1 MIPHTVAIN
10 EAKRKLLDELIGD
23 VQTDP
28 RPIIVTLE
36 DTSVN
41 KGKTIAMLLPPS
53 LFEDSVENEPDLY
66 EFQLLCLVQE
76 LDTVER
82 YWHDRHVKQIFVQ
95 RFPKL
100 TSKLWK
106 SSPEQMRRVCLS
118 LDLAAKHLLIE
129 SLTLEKIGGL
139 RHFVD
144 LICQDV
150 TDVSAIRD
158 AKNRLTSVG
167 LPPMMVGSHELV
179 DLYVEEL

>member
-1 MIPHTVAIN
+1 MIPHTVAIT
-10 EAKRKLLDELIGD
+10 EAKSKLIDELIGD
-23 VQTDP
+23 TQAEP

-36 DTSVN
+36 DASTN
-41 KGKTIAMLLPPS
+41 KGKTVAMLLPPS
-53 LFEDSVENEPDLY
+53 LFEGSLDSEPDLY
-66 EFQLLCLVQE
+66 EFQLLSLVQE
-76 LDTVER
+76 LDTIER
-82 YWHDRHVKQIFVQ
+82 YWHDNHRQHAFVA

-106 SSPEQMRRVCLS
+106 SSPEPMKRVCLA

-129 SLTLEKIGGL
+129 ELTLEKISAL

-150 TDVSAIRD
+150 TDANEIRA
-158 AKNRLTSVG
+158 AKNRLTAVG
-167 LPPMMVGSHELV
+167 LPPMMGGSQTLV